1 MPCADPTDSRAV
13 TEVLHQ
19 TLKVRIANRLE
30 EIPAV
35 SARFEEL
42 AEVIQLPAKSVTH
55 ILIALDEIL
64 SNIVK
69 YASDAGAAREVAVS
83 FDISA
88 ERVEI
93 EIADDGRPFDPV
105 HDPGEVPETTPRGL
119 PIGGRGLMLVRKL
132 MNEIR
137 YEHSGGCNR
146 LTLVKHLTPQQPSA

>member
-1 MPCADPTDSRAV
+1 MPCADPTDSRAG

-19 TLKVRIANRLE
+19 TLELRIANRLE

-42 AEVIQLPAKSVTH
+42 AEAIQLPAKIVTH

-64 SNIVK
+64 SNVVK
-69 YASDAGAAREVAVS
+69 YASDAGAAREIAVS

-93 EIADDGRPFDPV
+93 EIADDGRPFDPL
-105 HDPGEVPETTPRGL
+105 HDPGEAPETTPRGL
-119 PIGGRGLMLVRKL
+119 PLGGRGLMLVRKL
-132 MNEIR
+132 MNEMR

-146 LTLVKHLTPQQPSA
+146 LTLVKRLTPQPSN

>member
-1 MPCADPTDSRAV
+1 MPCADPTDSRTG

-19 TLKVRIANRLE
+19 TLELRIANRLE

-42 AEVIQLPAKSVTH
+42 AEAIQLPAKVVTH
-55 ILIALDEIL
+55 ILITLDEIL
-64 SNIVK
+64 SNITK

-83 FDISA
+83 FDVSA

-105 HDPGEVPETTPRGL
+105 HDPGEPPETTARGL
-119 PIGGRGLMLVRKL
+119 PIGGRGLVLVHKL
-132 MNEIR
+132 MSEMR

-146 LTLVKHLTPQQPSA
+146 LTLVKYLTPQPSA

>member
-1 MPCADPTDSRAV
+1 M
-13 TEVLHQ
+13 HQ
-19 TLKVRIANRLE
+19 TLELRIANRLE

-42 AEVIQLPAKSVTH
+42 AEAIQLPAKIVTH
-55 ILIALDEIL
+55 IVIVLDEIL
-64 SNIVK
+64 SNVIK
-69 YASDAGAAREVAVS
+69 FASDAREVVVS

-146 LTLVKHLTPQQPSA
+146 LTLVKHLTPQPSA